1 MIFRASLVTFA
12 MAACTALPSCNDR
25 GAGEARA
32 VAQAITSFEQAEPTD
47 RAAALKSL
55 QSAPCSE
62 AETCAWRDACVTY
75 GTAFVRAR
83 ELMDKARAL
92 GPEAGGG
99 NGAATDSE
107 RAIILASAQ
116 DALQAA
122 EASEPGCHDALEH
135 LHARASR
142 K

>member
-1 MIFRASLVTFA
+1 MNVRASLLTLVTA
-12 MAACTALPSCNDR
+12 GCCVLSSCNDR

-32 VAQAITSFEQAEPTD
+32 VAQAITSFEQAEPSD
-47 RAAALKSL
+47 RAAALQAL
-55 QSAPCSE
+55 RNAACSE
-62 AETCAWRDACVTY
+62 AETCTWRDACVAY

-92 GPEAGGG
+92 GPEDGGG

-122 EASEPGCHDALEH
+122 EAAEPGCHDALEH